1 MNIREETVM
10 RRLML
15 GTLAMAVALGW
26 PLAARAQGRGQGQ
39 AAGAAAGTYITDAEV
54 RAVAQKTK
62 DLAVSD
68 QAIRIVNVNNEYNVA
83 VGVVHR
89 AKTVGQPTPNGI
101 QHSEITEIYHI
112 IEGQATLVTG
122 GTLENPRPSPTDS
135 PTVTLLNGP
144 STNGGAIRG
153 GVSRTIGPGD
163 VVIIPPNTPH
173 WFSNIASDQVLYLIL
188 RVDPHKVLPAG
199 YVAPAN

>member
-1 MNIREETVM
+1 MQK
-10 RRLML
+10 LML
-15 GTLAMAVALGW
+15 RAVPISLALVASVAIGAQAQA
-26 PLAARAQGRGQGQ
+26 PAARAQGS
-39 AAGAAAGTYITDAEV
+39 AATYVTSTEV
-54 RAVAQKTK
+54 QSIAKKTA

-68 QAIRIVNVNNEYNVA
+68 QAIRIVNVNGEYNIA

-101 QHSEITEIYHI
+101 EHSQITEIYHV
-112 IEGQATLVTG
+112 IEGTGTLVTG
-122 GTLENPRPSPTDS
+122 GTLENPTATPADS

-144 STNGGAIRG
+144 STNGGAIRN

-173 WFSNIASDQVLYLIL
+173 WFSEISSSQIVYLIL

-199 YVAPAN
+199 YMPSN

>member
-1 MNIREETVM
+1 MPK
-10 RRLML
+10 LML
-15 GTLAMAVALGW
+15 SVLVISFALSTSVTV
-26 PLAARAQGRGQGQ
+26 RAQGRAP
-39 AAGAAAGTYITDAEV
+39 AARPAAAAATYVTSAEV
-54 RAVAQKTK
+54 QSVAQKTAT
-62 DLAVSD
+62 LPVSD
-68 QAIRIVNVNNEYNVA
+68 QAIRIVNINGEYNVA

-101 QHSEITEIYHI
+101 EHSQITEIYHV
-112 IEGQATLVTG
+112 IEGSGTLVTG
-122 GTLENPRPSPTDS
+122 GTLENPTPAAADS

-144 STNGGAIRG
+144 STNGGAIRN

-173 WFSNIASDQVLYLIL
+173 WFSNVSSTQIVYLIL

-199 YVAPAN
+199 YMPPSN